1 MTVCVFPA
9 CALCVTVSQQQ
20 IKHVMQLR
28 HSFCLT
34 RYLSVHHTHVHENTN
49 AEHTQTHRLTTTSL
63 LLLPS
68 CEGFDIRLPAA
79 DAAAANANAAQSLK
93 QQWKTATHMTQ
104 RHTLRRS
111 CHPGRITE
119 ENTHSSVSPGI
130 LSLSRWAFM
139 AELCSFALLWSWYAF
154 TLPACL
160 PPPPALTKS
169 QTQPP
174 QCDETDW
181 FSLPQQKGRGLKK
194 GGLSSCFGL
203 STFHLEAVKWDPQSP
218 AEGIGGRTIP
228 RPPSPNTRP
237 LLLHMHICV
246 PHQHNQH
253 HNSPTSWW
261 VAT

>member
-1 MTVCVFPA
+1 MTDCVFPA
-9 CALCVTVSQQQ
+9 CALCVTVSRQQ

-34 RYLSVHHTHVHENTN
+34 HYLSVHHTRAWKHKCRTHTDTHTN
-49 AEHTQTHRLTTTSL
+49 THRLTNTSL

-79 DAAAANANAAQSLK
+79 DAAANANAAQSLK

-111 CHPGRITE
+111 CHPSRITE

-160 PPPPALTKS
+160 PPAPPALTKS

-181 FSLPQQKGRGLKK
+181 FSLPPQKGRGLKK
-194 GGLSSCFGL
+194 GGLVFLFWSLHVPPWSCQMRSLVACGGHWRQDNTPSSL
-203 STFHLEAVKWDPQSP
+203 P
-218 AEGIGGRTIP
+218 
-228 RPPSPNTRP
+228 
-237 LLLHMHICV
+237 
-246 PHQHNQH
+246 
-253 HNSPTSWW
+253 
-261 VAT
+261 

>member
-1 MTVCVFPA
+1 MCYDCVCVSCVCSVCDCVKAADKA
-9 CALCVTVSQQQ
+9 CYAVAALLLPDT
-20 IKHVMQLR
+20 
-28 HSFCLT
+28 
-34 RYLSVHHTHVHENTN
+34 LSVCPSHTCMNTQMQNTHRHTHTN
-49 AEHTQTHRLTTTSL
+49 THRLTNTSL

-79 DAAAANANAAQSLK
+79 DAAANANAAQSLK

-160 PPPPALTKS
+160 PPAPPALTKS

-181 FSLPQQKGRGLKK
+181 FSLPPQKGRGLKK
-194 GGLSSCFGL
+194 GGLVFLFWSLHVPPWSCQMRSLVACGGHWRQDNTPSSL
-203 STFHLEAVKWDPQSP
+203 P
-218 AEGIGGRTIP
+218 
-228 RPPSPNTRP
+228 
-237 LLLHMHICV
+237 
-246 PHQHNQH
+246 
-253 HNSPTSWW
+253 
-261 VAT
+261 

>member
-160 PPPPALTKS
+160 PPPLHWQRAKPSHHSAMRRIGFLS
-169 QTQPP
+169 PN
-174 QCDETDW
+174 
-181 FSLPQQKGRGLKK
+181 KK
-194 GGLSSCFGL
+194 GGG
-203 STFHLEAVKWDPQSP
+203 
-218 AEGIGGRTIP
+218 
-228 RPPSPNTRP
+228 
-237 LLLHMHICV
+237 
-246 PHQHNQH
+246 
-253 HNSPTSWW
+253 
-261 VAT
+261 